1 MNKTY
6 NNVVGDKENI
16 KTDIHSESRATYDI
30 ESVAPRGGRSYY
42 ILKRTIDIVF
52 SFAALILC
60 LIPMLI
66 IALIVKID
74 SRGTVIFKQERLG
87 KGGKPFTMYKFRT
100 MNMNAEENGPQWA
113 DTNDKRCTKVGSV
126 LRKCRLDELPQIFN
140 ILKGEMS
147 FVGPRPERPCFY
159 EQFEEY
165 IHGFKNRLVVKPG
178 LTGLAQVNGG
188 YDLKPEEKIMYDIE
202 YIKNRSIWMDIK
214 LIFRTLAVIFTR
226 KGAR

>member
-1 MNKTY
+1 MN
-6 NNVVGDKENI
+6 NIFDNVIEKEVNTKGDI
-16 KTDIHSESRATYDI
+16 VLDPHATYDI
-30 ESVAPRGGRSYY
+30 ESAAPRGGRMYY
-42 ILKRTIDIVF
+42 VLKRAIDIVF
-52 SFAALILC
+52 SLVAIIVC

-74 SRGTVIFKQERLG
+74 SRGSIIFKQERLG

-100 MNMNAEENGPQWA
+100 MKINAEENGPQWA

-126 LRKCRLDELPQIFN
+126 LRKCRLDELPQFFN
-140 ILKGEMS
+140 ILRGEMS

-159 EQFEEY
+159 EKFEKY

-188 YDLKPEEKIMYDIE
+188 YDLKPEEKIVYDIE
-202 YIKNRSIWMDIK
+202 YIKTRSIWMDIK
-214 LIFRTLAVIFTR
+214 LIFKTLAVLFTR